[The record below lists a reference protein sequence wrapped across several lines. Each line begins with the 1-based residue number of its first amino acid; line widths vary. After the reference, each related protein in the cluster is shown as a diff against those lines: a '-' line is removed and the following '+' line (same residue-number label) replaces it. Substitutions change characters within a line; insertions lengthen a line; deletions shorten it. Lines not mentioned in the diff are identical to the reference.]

1 MAHGSPFRPHGP
13 DNQVTRGLSKPEP
26 MLRLA
31 RRSLAAVRH
40 FSAAAVAEAP
50 KAPPPPHPGAIAAA
64 RKSSGGGRDTLG
76 RRLLSLVYTKRSAV
90 IAIRMWKEEGHV
102 VRKYELNRIVREL
115 RKLKRYKHAL
125 EVCEWMTLQQDI
137 KLLEGD
143 YAVHLDLI
151 AKIRGINSAEKFFED
166 LPDKMKGQPTC
177 TSLLHI
183 YVQHKDSS
191 KAESLMKKMSECGFL
206 KCPLPFNHMM
216 SLYISNRQFDRFT
229 ETLHELKK
237 HTSPDIVTYN
247 LWLTACNSQGD
258 LMNAEKIFLELK
270 KAKLNPDWVTF
281 SLLTS
286 IYIKSSRFED
296 ALLSVKEMEKQV
308 CKKARVAYSS
318 IISLYTGLGRKEDV
332 NRVWKKMKSSF
343 RKLND
348 SEYNCMISSLIK
360 LNELK
365 EAEDIYT
372 EWESVSVTGDSRV
385 SNLLLAAYINN
396 KKMKMA
402 EMFFERRMVGK
413 GIVPSYTSWELFTY
427 GYLQEKQTDKV
438 LECFKKAIGSVKKW
452 DPDMKIVQEV
462 YGLLE
467 ENGDVEGAEELLARL
482 RDAGFVSTE
491 LYNLLLKVYVKAG
504 KMPLIVGERMK
515 KDKVLLDEETR
526 QLIKV
531 TSQMCVSE
539 VSTHLS

>member
-1 MAHGSPFRPHGP
+1 
-13 DNQVTRGLSKPEP
+13 

-31 RRSLAAVRH
+31 RRSLAAARY
-40 FSAAAVAEAP
+40 FSAAAVADAS
-50 KAPPPPHPGAIAAA
+50 KAPPPHPGVISATRRNA
-64 RKSSGGGRDTLG
+64 SGGRDTLG

-90 IAIRMWKEEGHV
+90 IAIRIWKEEGHI

-115 RKLKRYKHAL
+115 RRHKRYKHAL

-137 KLLEGD
+137 KLQEGD

-166 LPDKMKGQPTC
+166 LPDQMKGQPTC

-216 SLYISNRQFDRFT
+216 SLYISNGQFERVL
-229 ETLHELKK
+229 ETLQDLKK
-237 HTSPDIVTYN
+237 NTSPDIVTYN

-258 LMNAEKIFLELK
+258 IINAEKIFLELK
-270 KAKLNPDWVTF
+270 KTNLSPDWVTF

-286 IYIKSSRFED
+286 IYIKSSQLED
-296 ALLSVKEMEKQV
+296 ALLSVKEMEK
-308 CKKARVAYSS
+308 RVSRKVRSAYSS
-318 IISLYTGLGRKEDV
+318 LISLYTGLGKKEEV
-332 NRVWKKMKSSF
+332 NRVWKKMKSRF

-348 SEYNCMISSLIK
+348 AEYNCMISSLIK

-372 EWESVSVTGDSRV
+372 EWESVSVTGDSRLP
-385 SNLLLAAYINN
+385 NLILAAYIN
-396 KKMKMA
+396 KKYIKVA
-402 EMFFERRMVGK
+402 EMFFEKRVVGK
-413 GIVPSYTSWELFTY
+413 GIVPSYTTWELFTY
-427 GYLQEKQTDKV
+427 GYLHEKQMNKV

-452 DPDMKIVQEV
+452 DPNLKIVREV
-462 YGLLE
+462 YKLLE
-467 ENGDVEGAEELLARL
+467 EFGNVEGAEEVLAML

-515 KDKVLLDEETR
+515 KDKVLLDDETR
-526 QLIKV
+526 HLIKV
-531 TSQMCVSE
+531 TSKLCVSE
-539 VSTHLS
+539 VSTHL

>member
-1 MAHGSPFRPHGP
+1 
-13 DNQVTRGLSKPEP
+13 

-31 RRSLAAVRH
+31 RRSLSAVRY
-40 FSAAAVAEAP
+40 FSAAAVAEAW
-50 KAPPPPHPGAIAAA
+50 KHPPRHPG
-64 RKSSGGGRDTLG
+64 GGVGRDTLG

-90 IAIRMWKEEGHV
+90 IAIRKWKEEGHV

-115 RKLKRYKHAL
+115 RRLKRYKHAL

-137 KLLEGD
+137 KLQEGD

-166 LPDKMKGQPTC
+166 LPKKLKGQPTC

-183 YVQHKDSS
+183 YVQHKLSS
-191 KAESLMKKMSECGFL
+191 KAESLMQKMSECGFL

-216 SLYISNRQFDRFT
+216 SLHISNGQVKKVL

-258 LMNAEKIFLELK
+258 IINAEKVFIELK
-270 KAKLNPDWVTF
+270 NKRLSPDWVTF

-286 IYIKSSRFED
+286 VYIKNSRFED
-296 ALLSVKEMEKQV
+296 ALLSVKEMEKRV
-308 CKKARVAYSS
+308 FKKNRAAYSS
-318 IISLYTGLGRKEDV
+318 IISLYTSLGLKEDV
-332 NRVWKKMKSSF
+332 KRVWKKMKSSF

-348 SEYNCMISSLIK
+348 LEYNCMISSLVK
-360 LNELK
+360 LNEVK
-365 EAEDIYT
+365 EAELIYT
-372 EWESVSVTGDSRV
+372 EWESVSVTGDVRV
-385 SNLLLAAYINN
+385 PNLILAAYINKN
-396 KKMKMA
+396 NIKMA
-402 EMFFERRMVGK
+402 EMFFEKRVLGK

-427 GYLQEKQTDKV
+427 GYLYEKRMDKV
-438 LECFKKAIGSVKKW
+438 LECFKKAIGLVKKW
-452 DPDMKIVQEV
+452 EPNLKIVREV
-462 YGLLE
+462 YKLLE
-467 ENGDVEGAEELLARL
+467 EYGNVEGAEEVLATI

-491 LYNLLLKVYVKAG
+491 LYNLVLKVYVKAG

-515 KDKVLLDEETR
+515 KDGVLMNDETW

-531 TSQMCVSE
+531 TSNMCV
-539 VSTHLS
+539 